1 MRPRF
6 IGQIGPADV
15 ITVANAALGFM
26 AAAVAMAA
34 PHLAARLIL
43 LAAVADALDGI
54 VARRF
59 GSTPI
64 GTYLDALADV
74 ASFGIAPALVVVG
87 LVHGPLTAASLTVD
101 TLLTL
106 TAPALF
112 VAMAV
117 IRLGMYMAHDSDLRE
132 TVGVQTTLAAT
143 LIAATV
149 LAGVAAP
156 MMLLAATATLA
167 YLMVA
172 CITYPDLRVVD
183 AVAIGSVQVLAVAF
197 PALYGRLFP
206 RVLLA
211 FACSYLLFAPWFYW
225 RNAGEPTPQ
234 KSLMGD

>member
-6 IGQIGPADV
+6 IGQLGPADV

-26 AAAVAMAA
+26 AAAVALGS

-43 LAAVADALDGI
+43 LAAIADALDGI
-54 VARRF
+54 VARHA
-59 GSTPI
+59 GSTPV
-64 GTYLDALADV
+64 GAYLDSLADV

-87 LVHGPLTAASLTVD
+87 LVHGPLTGTTVTFGTII
-101 TLLTL
+101 TLV
-106 TAPALF
+106 APALF

-117 IRLGMYMAHDSDLRE
+117 VRLGMYMAHDSDLRE

-149 LAGVAAP
+149 LAEVVPPVVLLVA
-156 MMLLAATATLA
+156 TVVLA

-183 AVAIGSVQVLAVAF
+183 AVVVGGVQALAVAA
-197 PALYGRLFP
+197 PNMYGQLFP
-206 RVLLA
+206 RLLLA
-211 FACSYLLFAPWFYW
+211 FACGYFLFAPWVYW
-225 RNAGEPTPQ
+225 RDPDTSPLNNHP
-234 KSLMGD
+234 